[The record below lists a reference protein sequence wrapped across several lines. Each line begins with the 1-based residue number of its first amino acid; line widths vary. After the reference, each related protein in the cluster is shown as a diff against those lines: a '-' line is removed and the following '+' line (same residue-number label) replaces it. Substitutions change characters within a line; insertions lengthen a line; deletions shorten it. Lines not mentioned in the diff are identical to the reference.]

1 MQYQI
6 VADSSSNLFQM
17 EDVPYAFV
25 PMKLITQEKEYVD
38 LPQLDVETMVS
49 EIEKVSGSTGSSCPN
64 SQEWQDA
71 FGEADGVFAL
81 SITSKLS
88 GSYSAASIAAKAH
101 QEQHPNAKVCV
112 LDTLSTGPEMK
123 LLVEK
128 LRERI
133 QAGDLFEQIER
144 HVREYMQHTHL
155 LFTLRSLNNLAKNGR
170 VSPAV
175 AKLASVLRICVL
187 GRASDEGTLEPLQKC
202 RGEKKTLAATFE
214 TMKNMGF
221 KGGKV
226 RIDHCL
232 NLDGA
237 QQLKNMILSVFPACD
252 VIIAECRALCSYYA
266 ERGGMLIGFEDCP
279 A

>member
-6 VADSSSNLFQM
+6 VCDSSSNLFHM
-17 EDVPYAFV
+17 EDVGYTYV
-25 PMKLITQEKEYVD
+25 PMKLITSEKEYVD
-38 LPQLDVETMVS
+38 QPGLDLEAMVT
-49 EIEKVSGSTGSSCPN
+49 EIEQVTGSTGSSCPN

-71 FGEADGVFAL
+71 FGEADEVFAL

-88 GSYSAASIAAKAH
+88 GSYSAAVVAADAYR
-101 QEQHPNAKVCV
+101 EQRPDAKVCV

-128 LRERI
+128 IRDRI
-133 QAGDLFEQIER
+133 QAGDLFDQIER
-144 HVREYMQHTHL
+144 HVRDYMEHTHL
-155 LFTLRSLNNLAKNGR
+155 LFSLRSINNLAKNGR

-175 AKLASVLRICVL
+175 AKLASVLRIGIL
-187 GRASDEGTLEPLQKC
+187 GKASDEGTIESLQKC
-202 RGEKKTLAATFE
+202 RGEKKLLSATFE
-214 TMKNMGF
+214 AMKTMGF

-232 NLDGA
+232 NLEGA
-237 QQLKNMILSVFPACD
+237 QQLKSMILSMFPSAD
-252 VIIAECRALCSYYA
+252 VIIGECRALCSFYA
-266 ERGGMLIGFEDCP
+266 ERGGLLVGFEDCM